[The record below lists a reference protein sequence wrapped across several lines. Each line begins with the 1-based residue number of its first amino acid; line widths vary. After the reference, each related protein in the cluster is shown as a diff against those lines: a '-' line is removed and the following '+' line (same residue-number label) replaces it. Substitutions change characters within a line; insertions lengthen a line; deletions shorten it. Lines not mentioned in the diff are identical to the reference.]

1 MATTALKRN
10 HSRRR
15 IAAITFLSNISLD
28 GSYRD
33 TKFALLPR
41 NGAIIRTSENS
52 YNSQDDDEFFD
63 EPDRFDGNEFNS
75 QKKFYCKPKQSLLD
89 SSSDS
94 DGPNTSIKGSLEEG
108 ILLRSGGRE
117 R

>member
-1 MATTALKRN
+1 MATSLKRN

-41 NGAIIRTSENS
+41 NGAITRTSETS
-52 YNSQDDDEFFD
+52 YSQDDDECYD
-63 EPDRFDGNEFNS
+63 EPDHFDSKAFNP
-75 QKKFYCKPKQSLLD
+75 QKKICKPKQNQID
-89 SSSDS
+89 IHSSSDS
-94 DGPNTSIKGSLEEG
+94 DGINTPIKGSLEEAM
-108 ILLRSGGRE
+108 LLRSSGRE